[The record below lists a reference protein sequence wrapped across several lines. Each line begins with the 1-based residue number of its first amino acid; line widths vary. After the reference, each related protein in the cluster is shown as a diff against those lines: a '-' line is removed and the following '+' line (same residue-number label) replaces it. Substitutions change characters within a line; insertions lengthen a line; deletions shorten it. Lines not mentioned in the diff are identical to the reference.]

1 MGTGRQL
8 GQLLQHW
15 LREKGPATPPVG
27 NALANRWSDALGSDD
42 SLRPPLRDL
51 AHRPLFRQAL
61 AQQGAAQRASLEQLG
76 RELQRTYSQEV
87 MAELLDLLEAFADVT
102 LPRPEGRDGATGA
115 RGAASGQ
122 GLTPGSA
129 SRAPES
135 CNDDDR
141 PKAAGGATPWLK
153 HSDSQLRRLRRRLEP
168 MAPGIALA
176 ASAALVWT
184 WLGRELDRLLF
195 EGWGWSGGMVLV
207 LLLVLIEGLGLL
219 QPLRRWQRAG
229 LLRIGNNAS
238 SHQAWRWITAPWQQ
252 PSRRQAALNLG
263 LLAVILGPSALQLP
277 DVLLRYSL
285 VCLATLTLAALVA
298 AGSAARPAATAA
310 STAAE
315 PRDGNRPST
324 DLAGG
329 ASGAVA
335 SLIALGVGLS
345 LLQGR
350 QLSYGF
356 GPLTV
361 PAWVLLLISAG
372 FELSWMAYT
381 PGPAS
386 GEAGT
391 SSATAATERTPPLWS
406 RRQLLSQPWSW
417 GLLLG
422 LSWAA
427 ASKSAEFL

>member
-8 GQLLQHW
+8 GQQLQHW
-15 LREKGPATPPVG
+15 LREKGPATLPVG

-61 AQQGAAQRASLEQLG
+61 AQQGAAQLASLEQLG
-76 RELQRTYSQEV
+76 RELRRTYSQEV

-102 LPRPEGRDGATGA
+102 LPRNEA
-115 RGAASGQ
+115 RAGDARANGSA
-122 GLTPGSA
+122 PGNGSTHDCA

-135 CNDDDR
+135 WNDDPR
-141 PKAAGGATPWLK
+141 SKTAGGARLWLK
-153 HSDSQLRRLRRRLEP
+153 HSGSQLRRLRRRLEP

-176 ASAALVWT
+176 AAAALVWT

-195 EGWGWSGGMVLV
+195 EGWGWSGGTV
-207 LLLVLIEGLGLL
+207 LLLLLALIEGLGLL

-229 LLRIGNNAS
+229 LLRIGQNAA

-285 VCLATLTLAALVA
+285 VSLATLTLAALVA
-298 AGSAARPAATAA
+298 AGGATAVQR
-310 STAAE
+310 E
-315 PRDGNRPST
+315 GNRQALG
-324 DLAGG
+324 LAGG

-372 FELSWMAYT
+372 FELSWMAHT
-381 PGPAS
+381 ADHAS
-386 GEAGT
+386 GEAAA

-406 RRQLLSQPWSW
+406 GRQLLSQPWSW